1 MYNGD
6 TPIIAAVRYANIAAV
21 KVLIDYGA
29 NMEKQKIGTGDTVL
43 HFAARFAD
51 SELMNMLVS
60 QNPSTKFI
68 NMTNMAGMLPTLVS
82 FHTNTSYCVL
92 WDIATQP
99 PKCCKIY
106 KGISLSCQPLYY

>member
-68 NMTNMAGMLPTLVS
+68 NMTNMAGMLLLSHFIQIQV
-82 FHTNTSYCVL
+82 
-92 WDIATQP
+92 IA
-99 PKCCKIY
+99 CS
-106 KGISLSCQPLYY
+106 GI